1 MPNLSSGYFF
11 DAVEDM
17 SVAVE
22 AMSDAV
28 DHVAADQEA
37 AAEATPDAVDHVAA
51 DQEAAAEATPDAVD
65 HVAADR
71 DAADLTM
78 VNRYCWHEQQGTM
91 PARFF
96 HVT

>member
-11 DAVEDM
+11 DAAEDM
-17 SVAVE
+17 SDAVE

-28 DHVAADQEA
+28 DHVAADQDA

-51 DQEAAAEATPDAVD
+51 DQ
-65 HVAADR
+65 

-78 VNRYCWHEQQGTM
+78 VNRSCWHEQQGTL
-91 PARFF
+91 PARLF